1 MGVLCDYAAERAV
14 LAGICQ
20 HGEEAYLDVVDM
32 LRPTTFMVDTNR
44 VIWRCVDK
52 VMKEHSNAFFDVPTI
67 LSAAEDLGLGYTFK
81 AKEEAKHLAG
91 ILQMPV
97 EISNMRRFAAK
108 ISRLEVGRSLR
119 EQLGVAKDG
128 MLDITGDESILEII
142 NKAELDFS
150 SLLKDESGLTPQ
162 RLGKNAREHLDFL
175 AENPVEQMGFSTGM
189 PAYDEAIG
197 GGLRPATI
205 NVIGARPK
213 VGKTILSDNIGYH
226 IASKGVPVLNL
237 DTEMTWED
245 HIYRSSAMLS
255 GVPINDIETGKFGTD
270 PDKRLAIDQAV
281 TKLESVP
288 YYHRSIAGR
297 PFEDILATIRRWMAK
312 EVGMNLDGTSKDCVI
327 IYDYLKLMDAQ
338 GISGEMKEYQLLGF
352 MMTTLHNF
360 AHRYR
365 IPILAF
371 MQLNRDGI
379 DREDTSSAAGSDRI
393 IWLCSNFSMFKA
405 KSREE
410 IAEDG
415 VSSGNRK
422 LLVLVSRHG
431 EGMDQGEYIN
441 CHMQGY
447 CARITEGETR
457 SEVERQRQE
466 NEGFVE
472 DEETDDDIP
481 FE

>member
-20 HGEEAYLDVVDM
+20 HGEDAYLDVVDM

-44 VIWRCVDK
+44 VIWRCIDK
-52 VMKEHSNAFFDVPTI
+52 VLKEHTNVHFDVPTI
-67 LSAAEDLGLGYTFK
+67 LSAAEDLGLGHTFK
-81 AKEEAKHLAG
+81 SKEEAKHLGG

-97 EISNMRRFAAK
+97 ELENIRRFAAK
-108 ISRLEVGRSLR
+108 ISRLEVGRTLR
-119 EQLGVAKDG
+119 EQLEVAKEG
-128 MLDITGDESILEII
+128 MLDLTGDESVLEII
-142 NKAELDFS
+142 NLAELDFS
-150 SLLKDESGLTPQ
+150 SLLKDETGSTPQ
-162 RLGKNAREHLDFL
+162 RLGEDALEHLEFL
-175 AENPVEQMGFSTGM
+175 AANPVEQIGFSTGM
-189 PAYDEAIG
+189 PVYDAAIG

-226 IASKGVPVLNL
+226 IASHGIPVLNL

-245 HIYRSSAMLS
+245 HVYRSSAMIS
-255 GVPINDIETGKFGTD
+255 GVPINEIETGKFGASEE
-270 PDKRLAIDQAV
+270 KMLAV
-281 TKLESVP
+281 TEAAAKLKAVP

-297 PFEDILATIRRWMAK
+297 PFEDQLAIIRRWISK
-312 EVGMNLDGTSKDCVI
+312 EVGMNLDGTAKDCVI
-327 IYDYLKLMDAQ
+327 VYDYLKLMDAQ
-338 GISGEMKEYQLLGF
+338 GISSDMKEYQLLGF

-360 AHRYR
+360 AHRYKL
-365 IPILAF
+365 PILAF

-379 DREDTSSAAGSDRI
+379 DGEDTSAAAGSDRI

-415 VSSGNRK
+415 VDAGNRK
-422 LLVLVSRHG
+422 LMVLAARHG
-431 EGMDQGEYIN
+431 EGMDQGDYVN

-447 CARITEGETR
+447 CAKITEGETR
-457 SEVERQRQE
+457 GQVEINRQE
-466 NEGFVE
+466 NEGYVE
-472 DEETDDDIP
+472 EEETDDQIP